1 MTPETEQHI
10 DRLLASFARLTGQTL
25 AADTQAV
32 WEAPFVVVSHSTE
45 PDPIFNFGNQAA
57 LALFELDWERFTR
70 LPSRKSAEP
79 LERAARQDLLDRVS
93 QNGFIDDYE
102 GVRISATGKRFMVRE
117 AIVWNV
123 YDPAETYWGQA
134 ATFSKWEPL

>member
-1 MTPETEQHI
+1 
-10 DRLLASFARLTGQTL
+10 
-25 AADTQAV
+25 V
-32 WEAPFVVVSHSTE
+32 WEAPFVVVSHGTE
-45 PDPIFNFGNQAA
+45 ADPIFNFGNQAA